1 MANYKTESEYS
12 NEQSEL
18 KEWDILFNIR
28 NKYFQVSMHY
38 YVYNFVWKYSYYPPK
53 NKAVDSTC
61 VSW

>member
-38 YVYNFVWKYSYYPPK
+38 YVYNFVWKYSYYPPQK
-53 NKAVDSTC
+53 
-61 VSW
+61 